1 MTTIRQQFDRSTQ
14 GQSEVL
20 MKALNK
26 LVEENAELDDLSVRQ
41 LSAVGV
47 ALCHIGHDLKERVL
61 FRCRHEKLEPELY
74 AGQHGKHQECSVCG
88 ASRVNYETGEI
99 GFALSKVTKWSE
111 WSLV

>member
-1 MTTIRQQFDRSTQ
+1 LVDAGPVRGSNEGSQQ
-14 GQSEVL
+14 
-20 MKALNK
+20 A
-26 LVEENAELDDLSVRQ
+26 
-41 LSAVGV
+41 
-47 ALCHIGHDLKERVL
+47 
-61 FRCRHEKLEPELY
+61 CRHEKLVPELY